1 MTYPDKIYIGQLA
14 DGTLGL
20 CSDEY
25 ALEYVKA
32 APVDAQGGGA
42 YVNRYGQGLIG
53 GFSTAK
59 PNTAQLDGLMG
70 IIESQKQTYDVL
82 IKMVR
87 ERDAAVIKL
96 IDNIICECE
105 SQMSNAEHRKKVAGM
120 DYHTSEIQHQEGR
133 WHCANDLRKWAET
146 HKATIEAAGLG
157 YEN

>member
-1 MTYPDKIYIGQLA
+1 MTDYKKMLKELQDTQFYG
-14 DGTLGL
+14 GGSLGL
-20 CSDEY
+20 CTDRD
-25 ALEYVKA
+25 KA
-32 APVDAQGGGA
+32 AVFIQRNRKELEEVIQAAQS
-42 YVNRYGQGLIG
+42 Y
-53 GFSTAK
+53 
-59 PNTAQLDGLMG
+59 TAQLDGLMG